1 MASEIWAICLFSKCA
16 CVNAIYFCVSVH
28 QLVPY
33 GAEQD
38 SNNGYEAW
46 KRFNMSV
53 CAFVKSA
60 TYHDTL
66 YQIEEITSALLY
78 K

>member
-1 MASEIWAICLFSKCA
+1 MAPEMGEICLFSKCA

-38 SNNGYEAW
+38 SNNGSEAE
-46 KRFNMSV
+46 SA
-53 CAFVKSA
+53 CAFVKYA
-60 TYHDTL
+60 TYHVTL
-66 YQIEEITSALLY
+66 ESTTWR